1 MNSPKEKTQK
11 YWRSIINI
19 SDLLYCNHFARL
31 ILSANALGMVFGWKM
46 SGFLLG
52 LGRLAWLAAWL
63 VVTWPSTAAADA
75 EKTTPIDWEKAR
87 KWWAY
92 QAPQKNELPAV
103 SNSAWPSQRIDHFI
117 LARLDSEQLTPSPET
132 TKRILA
138 RRLYL
143 DLTGLPPTPAEMAA
157 FLSDETGDAYE
168 RLVEELMQRR
178 AFGERLASMWL
189 NNVRYAEDQAHQ
201 VGANTAFFY
210 PNAYRYREWVIDA
223 FNNDVPYDKFI
234 RKQLAADL
242 IKDTPTGDLPALGF
256 IGLGHKYYN
265 RGRLDVKAE
274 EWAEQVDTLTR
285 SLLGLTVACAQ
296 CHDHKYDA
304 FTQEDYYA
312 LAGVFASTDLVDRMA
327 DGSEIKKDTEAAKKH
342 IDTIH
347 MVHDKKPQNLHV
359 FLRGNTQT
367 KGDIVPRRFLR
378 VLSEGEPK
386 PFTQG
391 TGRLELAE
399 SIVSPDNPLT
409 ARVVVNRVWSMFF
422 GRGLVTTPSNFGLL
436 GTKPSHPAL
445 LDDLAVRFME
455 NGWSMKRLIREMV
468 LSSTY
473 RQCSDESEANRAI
486 DPGNTHLWRMNRRR
500 MSIEQWRD
508 SILAVGDNLEQ
519 TGGKSLELT
528 DKKNIR
534 RTVYARVSRKKL
546 NDMLMQFDYPD
557 PNVHAAK
564 RSATTTAMQKL
575 FVMNNR
581 FMVEQAKRLAKRVTG
596 DSPDASA
603 EQVQSIYDILY
614 NRKPSAAELDLALGF
629 LQLPAESRLTRW
641 EQYSHAL
648 LAANEMSFID

>member
-1 MNSPKEKTQK
+1 
-11 YWRSIINI
+11 
-19 SDLLYCNHFARL
+19 
-31 ILSANALGMVFGWKM
+31 MVFGWKM
-46 SGFLLG
+46 SGVLFG

-63 VVTWPSTAAADA
+63 VVTWPSTAATDA
-75 EKTTPIDWEKAR
+75 EKATPIDWEKAR

-304 FTQEDYYA
+304 FTQKDYYA

-327 DGSEIKKDTEAAKKH
+327 DGSEIKKDTEAAKKR

-500 MSIEQWRD
+500 LSIEQWRD
-508 SILAVGDNLEQ
+508 SILAAGDNLER

-528 DKKNIR
+528 DKKNVH

-629 LQLPAESRLTRW
+629 LQLPAESQLTRW

>member
-1 MNSPKEKTQK
+1 MVLVWK
-11 YWRSIINI
+11 I
-19 SDLLYCNHFARL
+19 S
-31 ILSANALGMVFGWKM
+31 GV
-46 SGFLLG
+46 LLG

-63 VVTWPSTAAADA
+63 VVTWPSAAAADG
-75 EKTTPIDWEKAR
+75 EKTAPIDWEKAR

-92 QAPQKNELPAV
+92 QAPQKNELPSV

-117 LARLDSEQLTPSPET
+117 LARLDSEELTPSPET

-168 RLVEELMQRR
+168 RLVEDLMQRR

-223 FNNDVPYDKFI
+223 FNNDIPYDDFI

-242 IKDTPTGDLPALGF
+242 IKDTPDGDLPALGY

-304 FTQEDYYA
+304 FTQKDYYA
-312 LAGVFASTDLVDRMA
+312 LAGIFASTDLVDRMA
-327 DGSEIKKDTEAAKKH
+327 DGSEIKKGTEAAKKR

-359 FLRGNTQT
+359 FLRGNPET
-367 KGDIVPRRFLR
+367 KGDVVPRRFLR

-436 GTKPSHPAL
+436 GAKPSHPAL

-500 MSIEQWRD
+500 LSIEQWRD
-508 SILAVGDNLEQ
+508 SILAAGDNLER

-528 DKKNIR
+528 DKKNVR

-564 RSATTTAMQKL
+564 RSATTTALQKL
-575 FVMNNR
+575 FVMNSR

-596 DSPDASA
+596 DNPDASA

-614 NRKPSAAELDLALGF
+614 NRKPSAAELNLALGF

>member
-1 MNSPKEKTQK
+1 
-11 YWRSIINI
+11 
-19 SDLLYCNHFARL
+19 
-31 ILSANALGMVFGWKM
+31 
-46 SGFLLG
+46 
-52 LGRLAWLAAWL
+52 
-63 VVTWPSTAAADA
+63 
-75 EKTTPIDWEKAR
+75 
-87 KWWAY
+87 
-92 QAPQKNELPAV
+92 
-103 SNSAWPSQRIDHFI
+103 
-117 LARLDSEQLTPSPET
+117 
-132 TKRILA
+132 
-138 RRLYL
+138 
-143 DLTGLPPTPAEMAA
+143 MAA
-157 FLSDETGDAYE
+157 FLNDETGVAYE

-256 IGLGHKYYN
+256 IALGHKFYN

-304 FTQEDYYA
+304 FTQKDYYA

-327 DGSEIKKDTEAAKKH
+327 DGSKIKKDTEAAKKR

-347 MVHDKKPQNLHV
+347 MVHDKKPENLHV
-359 FLRGNTQT
+359 FLRGNPET
-367 KGDIVPRRFLR
+367 KGEIVPRRFLR

-409 ARVVVNRVWSMFF
+409 ARVIVNRVWSMFF

-473 RQCSDESEANRAI
+473 RQRSDESESNRAI

-500 MSIEQWRD
+500 LSIEQWRD
-508 SILAVGDNLEQ
+508 SILAAGDNLER

-528 DKKNIR
+528 DKKNVR

-603 EQVQSIYDILY
+603 EQVHSIYDILY

-648 LAANEMSFID
+648 LAANEMSYID

>member
-1 MNSPKEKTQK
+1 
-11 YWRSIINI
+11 
-19 SDLLYCNHFARL
+19 
-31 ILSANALGMVFGWKM
+31 MVFGWKM
-46 SGFLLG
+46 SGVLFG
-52 LGRLAWLAAWL
+52 FGRLAWLAAWL
-63 VVTWPSTAAADA
+63 VVTWPGTAATDTDKA
-75 EKTTPIDWEKAR
+75 TPIDWEKAR

-117 LARLDSEQLTPSPET
+117 LAKLDSEQLTPSPET

-143 DLTGLPPTPAEMAA
+143 DLTGLPPTPAETAA

-304 FTQEDYYA
+304 FTQKDYYA

-327 DGSEIKKDTEAAKKH
+327 DGSEIKKDTEAAKKR

-473 RQCSDESEANRAI
+473 RQCSDESEASRAI
-486 DPGNTHLWRMNRRR
+486 DPGNTQLWRMNRRR
-500 MSIEQWRD
+500 LSIEQWRD
-508 SILAVGDNLEQ
+508 SILAAGDNLER

-528 DKKNIR
+528 DKKNVR

-596 DSPDASA
+596 DSLDASA

>member
-1 MNSPKEKTQK
+1 M
-11 YWRSIINI
+11 I
-19 SDLLYCNHFARL
+19 
-31 ILSANALGMVFGWKM
+31 FGWNM
-46 SGFLLG
+46 SGVQRVI
-52 LGRLAWLAAWL
+52 GRLAWLIAFLA
-63 VVTWPSTAAADA
+63 VVSPSAMAVEATKTAS
-75 EKTTPIDWEKAR
+75 IDWAKAR
-87 KWWAY
+87 EWWAY
-92 QAPQKNELPAV
+92 KAPQKNELPAV
-103 SNSAWPSQRIDHFI
+103 SNSTWPSQRIDHFI

-157 FLSDETGDAYE
+157 FLSDENGDAYE
-168 RLVEELMQRR
+168 RLAEELMQRR

-304 FTQEDYYA
+304 FTQKDYYA

-327 DGSEIKKDTEAAKKH
+327 DGSKIKKDTEAAKKR

-347 MVHDKKPQNLHV
+347 MVHDKKPENLHV
-359 FLRGNTQT
+359 FLRGNPET
-367 KGDIVPRRFLR
+367 KGEIVPRRFLR

-409 ARVVVNRVWSMFF
+409 ARVIVNRVWLMFF

-473 RQCSDESEANRAI
+473 RQRSDESEANRAI

-500 MSIEQWRD
+500 LSIEQWRD
-508 SILAVGDNLEQ
+508 SILAAGDNLER

-528 DKKNIR
+528 DKKNVR

-596 DSPDASA
+596 DSLDASA

-614 NRKPSAAELDLALGF
+614 NRKPSAAELDLALRF

-648 LAANEMSFID
+648 LAANEMSYID

>member
-1 MNSPKEKTQK
+1 
-11 YWRSIINI
+11 
-19 SDLLYCNHFARL
+19 
-31 ILSANALGMVFGWKM
+31 MVFGWKM
-46 SGFLLG
+46 SGVLFG
-52 LGRLAWLAAWL
+52 FGRLAWLAAWL
-63 VVTWPSTAAADA
+63 VVTWPGTAATDTDKA
-75 EKTTPIDWEKAR
+75 TPIDWEKAR

-157 FLSDETGDAYE
+157 FLSDENGDAYE
-168 RLVEELMQRR
+168 RLVEELMQRH

-242 IKDTPTGDLPALGF
+242 IKDIPTGDLPALGF

-304 FTQEDYYA
+304 FTQKDYYA

-327 DGSEIKKDTEAAKKH
+327 DGSKIKKDTEAAKKR

-347 MVHDKKPQNLHV
+347 MVHDKKPENLHV
-359 FLRGNTQT
+359 FLRGNPET
-367 KGDIVPRRFLR
+367 KGEIVPRRFLR

-473 RQCSDESEANRAI
+473 RQRSDESEANRAI

-500 MSIEQWRD
+500 LSIEQWRD
-508 SILAVGDNLEQ
+508 SILAAGDNLER

-528 DKKNIR
+528 DKKNVR

-596 DSPDASA
+596 DSPDGSA

>member
-1 MNSPKEKTQK
+1 
-11 YWRSIINI
+11 
-19 SDLLYCNHFARL
+19 
-31 ILSANALGMVFGWKM
+31 MVFGWKM
-46 SGFLLG
+46 SGVLFG
-52 LGRLAWLAAWL
+52 FGRLAWLAAWL
-63 VVTWPSTAAADA
+63 VVTWPGTAATDTDKA
-75 EKTTPIDWEKAR
+75 TPIDWEKAR

-143 DLTGLPPTPAEMAA
+143 DLTGLPPTPAETAA

-304 FTQEDYYA
+304 FTQKDYYA

-327 DGSEIKKDTEAAKKH
+327 DGSEIKKDTEAAKKR
-342 IDTIH
+342 IDIIH

-500 MSIEQWRD
+500 LSIEQWRD
-508 SILAVGDNLEQ
+508 SILAAGDNLER

-528 DKKNIR
+528 DKKNVR

-596 DSPDASA
+596 DSPNASA

>member
-1 MNSPKEKTQK
+1 
-11 YWRSIINI
+11 
-19 SDLLYCNHFARL
+19 
-31 ILSANALGMVFGWKM
+31 MVFGWKM
-46 SGFLLG
+46 SGVLFG
-52 LGRLAWLAAWL
+52 FGRLAWLAAWL
-63 VVTWPSTAAADA
+63 VVTWPSTAATDA
-75 EKTTPIDWEKAR
+75 EKATPIDWEKAR

-304 FTQEDYYA
+304 FTQKDYYA

-500 MSIEQWRD
+500 LSIEQWRD
-508 SILAVGDNLEQ
+508 SILAAGDNLER

-528 DKKNIR
+528 DKKNVR

-564 RSATTTAMQKL
+564 RSVTTTAIQKL
-575 FVMNNR
+575 FMINSS
-581 FMVEQAKRLAKRVTG
+581 FMVEQAKRLAKRITG
-596 DSPDASA
+596 DSSA
-603 EQVQSIYDILY
+603 TDLAHIQSTYALLY
-614 NRKPSAAELDLALGF
+614 NRKPTRKETDLGLAF
-629 LQLPAESRLTRW
+629 LRLPEEGKLTRW

-648 LAANEMSFID
+648 LAANEMIFID

>member
-1 MNSPKEKTQK
+1 
-11 YWRSIINI
+11 
-19 SDLLYCNHFARL
+19 
-31 ILSANALGMVFGWKM
+31 MVFGWKM
-46 SGFLLG
+46 SGVLFG
-52 LGRLAWLAAWL
+52 FGRLAWLAAWL
-63 VVTWPSTAAADA
+63 VVTWPGTAATDTDKA
-75 EKTTPIDWEKAR
+75 TPIDWEKAR

-143 DLTGLPPTPAEMAA
+143 DLTGLPPTPAETAA

-304 FTQEDYYA
+304 FTQKDYYA

-409 ARVVVNRVWSMFF
+409 ARVVVKRVWSMFF

-486 DPGNTHLWRMNRRR
+486 DPSNTHLWRMNRRR

-508 SILAVGDNLEQ
+508 SILAAGDNLER

-528 DKKNIR
+528 DKKNVR

-581 FMVEQAKRLAKRVTG
+581 FMVEQAKRLAKRITG
-596 DSPDASA
+596 DSLDASA

>member
-1 MNSPKEKTQK
+1 
-11 YWRSIINI
+11 
-19 SDLLYCNHFARL
+19 
-31 ILSANALGMVFGWKM
+31 MVFGWKM
-46 SGFLLG
+46 PRVLFG
-52 LGRLAWLAAWL
+52 LGRLAWLAVWL
-63 VVTWPSTAAADA
+63 VVTCPSTSAADA
-75 EKTTPIDWEKAR
+75 EKATPIDWDKAR

-256 IGLGHKYYN
+256 IGLGHKFYN

-304 FTQEDYYA
+304 FTQKDYYA

-327 DGSEIKKDTEAAKKH
+327 DGSEIKKDTEAAKKR

-347 MVHDKKPQNLHV
+347 MVHDKKPENLHV
-359 FLRGNTQT
+359 FLRGNPET
-367 KGDIVPRRFLR
+367 KGEIVPRRFLR

-409 ARVVVNRVWSMFF
+409 ARVIVNRVWSMFF

-473 RQCSDESEANRAI
+473 RQRSDESEANRAI

-500 MSIEQWRD
+500 LSIEQWRD
-508 SILAVGDNLEQ
+508 SILAAGDNLER

-528 DKKNIR
+528 DKKNVR

-603 EQVQSIYDILY
+603 EQVHSIYDILY

-648 LAANEMSFID
+648 LAANEMSYID

>member
-1 MNSPKEKTQK
+1 
-11 YWRSIINI
+11 
-19 SDLLYCNHFARL
+19 
-31 ILSANALGMVFGWKM
+31 MVFGWKM
-46 SGFLLG
+46 SGVLFG
-52 LGRLAWLAAWL
+52 FGRLAWLAAWL
-63 VVTWPSTAAADA
+63 VVTWPSTAATDA
-75 EKTTPIDWEKAR
+75 EKATPIDWEKAR

-138 RRLYL
+138 RRLYI

-500 MSIEQWRD
+500 LSIEQWRD
-508 SILAVGDNLEQ
+508 SILAAGDNLER

-528 DKKNIR
+528 DKKNVR

>member
-1 MNSPKEKTQK
+1 
-11 YWRSIINI
+11 
-19 SDLLYCNHFARL
+19 
-31 ILSANALGMVFGWKM
+31 MVFGWKM
-46 SGFLLG
+46 PRVLFG
-52 LGRLAWLAAWL
+52 LGRLAWLTVWL
-63 VVTWPSTAAADA
+63 VVTCPSTSAADA
-75 EKTTPIDWEKAR
+75 EKATPIDWDKAR

-92 QAPQKNELPAV
+92 QAPQKSGLPAV
-103 SNSAWPSQRIDHFI
+103 SNTAWPSQRIDHFI

-157 FLSDETGDAYE
+157 FLNDETGVAYE

-256 IGLGHKYYN
+256 IALGHKFYN

-304 FTQEDYYA
+304 FTQKDYYA

-327 DGSEIKKDTEAAKKH
+327 DGSKIKKDTEAAKKR

-347 MVHDKKPQNLHV
+347 MVHDKKPENLHV
-359 FLRGNTQT
+359 FLRGNPET
-367 KGDIVPRRFLR
+367 KGEIVPRRFLR

-409 ARVVVNRVWSMFF
+409 ARVIVNRVWSMFF

-473 RQCSDESEANRAI
+473 RQRSDESEANRAI

-500 MSIEQWRD
+500 LSIEQWRD
-508 SILAVGDNLEQ
+508 SILAAGDNLER

-528 DKKNIR
+528 DKKNVR

-603 EQVQSIYDILY
+603 EQVHSIYDILY

-648 LAANEMSFID
+648 LAANEMSYID

>member
-1 MNSPKEKTQK
+1 
-11 YWRSIINI
+11 
-19 SDLLYCNHFARL
+19 
-31 ILSANALGMVFGWKM
+31 MVFGWKM
-46 SGFLLG
+46 SGVLFG
-52 LGRLAWLAAWL
+52 FGRLAWLAAWL
-63 VVTWPSTAAADA
+63 VVTWPGTAATDTDKA
-75 EKTTPIDWEKAR
+75 TPIDWEKAR

-304 FTQEDYYA
+304 FTQKDYYA

-327 DGSEIKKDTEAAKKH
+327 DGSEIKKDTEAAKKR
-342 IDTIH
+342 IDIIH

-500 MSIEQWRD
+500 LSIEQWRD
-508 SILAVGDNLEQ
+508 SILAAGDNLER

-528 DKKNIR
+528 DKKNVR

>member
-1 MNSPKEKTQK
+1 
-11 YWRSIINI
+11 
-19 SDLLYCNHFARL
+19 
-31 ILSANALGMVFGWKM
+31 MVFGWKM
-46 SGFLLG
+46 SGVLFG
-52 LGRLAWLAAWL
+52 FGRLAWLAAWL

-75 EKTTPIDWEKAR
+75 EKATPIDWEKAR

-304 FTQEDYYA
+304 FTQKDYYA

-327 DGSEIKKDTEAAKKH
+327 DGSEIKKDTEAAKKR

-508 SILAVGDNLEQ
+508 SILAVGDNLER

-528 DKKNIR
+528 DKKNVR

-564 RSATTTAMQKL
+564 RSATTTAIQKL

-629 LQLPAESRLTRW
+629 LQLPAESQLTRW

>member
-1 MNSPKEKTQK
+1 M
-11 YWRSIINI
+11 I
-19 SDLLYCNHFARL
+19 
-31 ILSANALGMVFGWKM
+31 FGWNM
-46 SGFLLG
+46 SGVQRVI
-52 LGRLAWLAAWL
+52 GRLAWLIAFLA
-63 VVTWPSTAAADA
+63 VVSPSAMAVEATKTAS
-75 EKTTPIDWEKAR
+75 IDWAKAR
-87 KWWAY
+87 EWWAY
-92 QAPQKNELPAV
+92 KAPQKNELPAV
-103 SNSAWPSQRIDHFI
+103 SNSTWPSQRIDHFI

-157 FLSDETGDAYE
+157 FLSDENGDAYE
-168 RLVEELMQRR
+168 RLAEELMQRR

-223 FNNDVPYDKFI
+223 FNNDLPYDKFI

-304 FTQEDYYA
+304 FTQKDYYA

-327 DGSEIKKDTEAAKKH
+327 DGSEIKKDTEAAKKR
-342 IDTIH
+342 IDIIH

-409 ARVVVNRVWSMFF
+409 ARVIVNRVWLMFF

-500 MSIEQWRD
+500 LSIEQWRD
-508 SILAVGDNLEQ
+508 SILAAGDNLER

-528 DKKNIR
+528 DKKNVR

-581 FMVEQAKRLAKRVTG
+581 FMIEQAKRLAKRVTG
-596 DSPDASA
+596 DSLDASA

-614 NRKPSAAELDLALGF
+614 NRKPSAAELDLALRF

-648 LAANEMSFID
+648 LAANEMSYID

>member
-1 MNSPKEKTQK
+1 M
-11 YWRSIINI
+11 I
-19 SDLLYCNHFARL
+19 
-31 ILSANALGMVFGWKM
+31 FGWNL
-46 SGFLLG
+46 SGVLRG
-52 LGRLAWLAAWL
+52 IGRLAWPIACLA
-63 VVTWPSTAAADA
+63 VVWPSATAAEAA
-75 EKTTPIDWEKAR
+75 KTTSIDWAKAR
-87 KWWAY
+87 EWWAY
-92 QAPQKNELPAV
+92 QAPQKSGLPVV
-103 SNSAWPSQRIDHFI
+103 SYRAWPRQRIDHFI
-117 LARLDSEQLTPSPET
+117 LAKLDSRQLAPSPKAPRRT
-132 TKRILA
+132 LA

-168 RLVEELMQRR
+168 RLVEELMQRH
-178 AFGERLASMWL
+178 AFGERMASMWL

-223 FNNDVPYDKFI
+223 FNNDVPYNDFI

-242 IKDTPTGDLPALGF
+242 LKKSAAEDLPALGY

-265 RGRLDVKAE
+265 RGRIEVKAE

-304 FTQEDYYA
+304 FTQKDYYA

-327 DGSEIKKDTEAAKKH
+327 DGSEIKKDTEEAKKRTG
-342 IDTIH
+342 TIH
-347 MVHDKKPQNLHV
+347 MVRDKKPQNLHV
-359 FLRGNTQT
+359 FLRGNTEA
-367 KGDIVPRRFLR
+367 KGDVVPRRFLR

-386 PFTQG
+386 PFTEG
-391 TGRLELAE
+391 SGRLELAE
-399 SIVSPDNPLT
+399 SIVSPGNPLT

-436 GTKPSHPAL
+436 GAKPSHPAL

-455 NGWSMKRLIREMV
+455 NGWSMKRLILEIV

-473 RQCSDESEANRAI
+473 RQCSNESEANRAI
-486 DPGNTHLWRMNRRR
+486 DPENNYLWRMNRRR
-500 MSIEQWRD
+500 LSIEQWRD
-508 SILAVGDNLEQ
+508 SILAAGDNLDRL
-519 TGGKSLELT
+519 GGKSLELT
-528 DKKNIR
+528 DKKNVR
-534 RTVYARVSRKKL
+534 RTVYGRVSRKKL

-557 PNVHAAK
+557 ANVHAAK

-575 FVMNNR
+575 FVMNNP
-581 FMVEQAKRLAKRVTG
+581 FMVEQAKRLAKRVAG
-596 DSPDASA
+596 EGVAASA
-603 EQVQSIYDILY
+603 EQVQSIYSILY
-614 NRKPSAAELDLALGF
+614 SRQPSAAELDLALGF
-629 LQLPAESRLTRW
+629 LQLPAESQLTRW

-648 LAANEMSFID
+648 LAANEMSYID

>member
-1 MNSPKEKTQK
+1 
-11 YWRSIINI
+11 
-19 SDLLYCNHFARL
+19 
-31 ILSANALGMVFGWKM
+31 MVFGWKM
-46 SGFLLG
+46 PGVLFG
-52 LGRLAWLAAWL
+52 LGRLAWLAVWL
-63 VVTWPSTAAADA
+63 VVTCPSTSAADA
-75 EKTTPIDWEKAR
+75 EKATPIDWDKAR

-143 DLTGLPPTPAEMAA
+143 DLTGLPPTPAETAA

-304 FTQEDYYA
+304 FTQKDYYA

-327 DGSEIKKDTEAAKKH
+327 DGSEIKKDTEAAKKR
-342 IDTIH
+342 IDIIH

-409 ARVVVNRVWSMFF
+409 ARVIVNRVWSMFF

-500 MSIEQWRD
+500 LSIEQWRD
-508 SILAVGDNLEQ
+508 SILAAGDNLER

-528 DKKNIR
+528 DKKNVR

>member
-1 MNSPKEKTQK
+1 
-11 YWRSIINI
+11 
-19 SDLLYCNHFARL
+19 
-31 ILSANALGMVFGWKM
+31 MVFGWKM
-46 SGFLLG
+46 SGVLFG
-52 LGRLAWLAAWL
+52 FGRLAWLAAWL
-63 VVTWPSTAAADA
+63 VVTWPGTAATDTDKA
-75 EKTTPIDWEKAR
+75 TPIDWEKAR

-304 FTQEDYYA
+304 FTQKDYYA

-327 DGSEIKKDTEAAKKH
+327 DGSEIKKDTEAAKKR

-500 MSIEQWRD
+500 LSIEQWRD
-508 SILAVGDNLEQ
+508 SILAAGDNLER

-528 DKKNIR
+528 DKKNVR

>member
-1 MNSPKEKTQK
+1 
-11 YWRSIINI
+11 
-19 SDLLYCNHFARL
+19 
-31 ILSANALGMVFGWKM
+31 MVFGWKM
-46 SGFLLG
+46 SGVLFG
-52 LGRLAWLAAWL
+52 FGRLAWLAAWL
-63 VVTWPSTAAADA
+63 VVTWPGTAATDTDKA
-75 EKTTPIDWEKAR
+75 TPIDWEKAR

-117 LARLDSEQLTPSPET
+117 LAKLDSEQLTPSPET

-143 DLTGLPPTPAEMAA
+143 DLTGLPPTPAETAA

-304 FTQEDYYA
+304 FTQKDYYA

-327 DGSEIKKDTEAAKKH
+327 DGSEIKKDTEAAKKR
-342 IDTIH
+342 IDIIH

-500 MSIEQWRD
+500 LSIEQWRD
-508 SILAVGDNLEQ
+508 SILAAGDNLER
-519 TGGKSLELT
+519 TSGKSLELT
-528 DKKNIR
+528 DKKNVR

-596 DSPDASA
+596 DSLDASA

>member
-1 MNSPKEKTQK
+1 
-11 YWRSIINI
+11 
-19 SDLLYCNHFARL
+19 
-31 ILSANALGMVFGWKM
+31 MVFGWKM
-46 SGFLLG
+46 PRVLFG
-52 LGRLAWLAAWL
+52 LGRLAWLAVWL
-63 VVTWPSTAAADA
+63 VVTCPSTSAADA
-75 EKTTPIDWEKAR
+75 EKATPIDWDKAR

-92 QAPQKNELPAV
+92 QVPQKNELPAV

-132 TKRILA
+132 TKHILA

-304 FTQEDYYA
+304 FTQKDYYA

-327 DGSEIKKDTEAAKKH
+327 DGSKIKKDTEAAKKR

-347 MVHDKKPQNLHV
+347 MVHDKKPENLHV
-359 FLRGNTQT
+359 FLRGNPET
-367 KGDIVPRRFLR
+367 KGEIVPRRFLR

-399 SIVSPDNPLT
+399 SIVSPGNPLT
-409 ARVVVNRVWSMFF
+409 ARVIVNRVWSMFF

-473 RQCSDESEANRAI
+473 RQRSDESESNRAI

-500 MSIEQWRD
+500 LSIEQWRD
-508 SILAVGDNLEQ
+508 SILAAGDNLER

-528 DKKNIR
+528 DKKNVR

-603 EQVQSIYDILY
+603 EQVHSIYDILY

-648 LAANEMSFID
+648 LAANEMSYID

>member
-1 MNSPKEKTQK
+1 
-11 YWRSIINI
+11 
-19 SDLLYCNHFARL
+19 
-31 ILSANALGMVFGWKM
+31 MVFGWKM
-46 SGFLLG
+46 SGVLFG

-75 EKTTPIDWEKAR
+75 EKATPIDWEKAR

-327 DGSEIKKDTEAAKKH
+327 DGSEIKKDTEAAKKR

-508 SILAVGDNLEQ
+508 SILAVGDNLER

-528 DKKNIR
+528 DKKNVR

-564 RSATTTAMQKL
+564 RSATTTAIQKL

-629 LQLPAESRLTRW
+629 LQLPAESQLTRW

>member
-1 MNSPKEKTQK
+1 
-11 YWRSIINI
+11 
-19 SDLLYCNHFARL
+19 
-31 ILSANALGMVFGWKM
+31 MVFGWKM
-46 SGFLLG
+46 SGVLFG
-52 LGRLAWLAAWL
+52 FGRLAWLAAWL
-63 VVTWPSTAAADA
+63 VVTWPGTAATDA
-75 EKTTPIDWEKAR
+75 EQATPIDWEKAR

-304 FTQEDYYA
+304 FTQKDYYA

-327 DGSEIKKDTEAAKKH
+327 DGSEIKKDTEAAKKR

-508 SILAVGDNLEQ
+508 SILAAGDNLER

-528 DKKNIR
+528 DKKNVR

-564 RSATTTAMQKL
+564 RSATTTAIQKL

-596 DSPDASA
+596 NSSDASA

>member
-19 SDLLYCNHFARL
+19 SDLLHCNQFARF

-46 SGFLLG
+46 SGVLFG
-52 LGRLAWLAAWL
+52 FGRLAWLAAWL
-63 VVTWPSTAAADA
+63 VVTWPGTAATDTDKA
-75 EKTTPIDWEKAR
+75 TPIDWEKAR

-143 DLTGLPPTPAEMAA
+143 DLTGLPPTPAETAA

-304 FTQEDYYA
+304 FTQKDYYA

-327 DGSEIKKDTEAAKKH
+327 DGSEIKKDTEAAKKR

-508 SILAVGDNLEQ
+508 SILAAGDNLER

-528 DKKNIR
+528 DKKNVR

-596 DSPDASA
+596 DSLDASA

>member
-1 MNSPKEKTQK
+1 
-11 YWRSIINI
+11 
-19 SDLLYCNHFARL
+19 
-31 ILSANALGMVFGWKM
+31 MVFGWKM
-46 SGFLLG
+46 SEVLFGF
-52 LGRLAWLAAWL
+52 GRLAWLAAWL
-63 VVTWPSTAAADA
+63 VVTWPGTAATDTDKA
-75 EKTTPIDWEKAR
+75 TPIDWEKAR

-92 QAPQKNELPAV
+92 QAPQKNKLPAV

-117 LARLDSEQLTPSPET
+117 LAKLDSEQLTPSPET

-143 DLTGLPPTPAEMAA
+143 DLTGLPPTPAETAV

-296 CHDHKYDA
+296 CHAHKYDA
-304 FTQEDYYA
+304 FTQKDYYA

-327 DGSEIKKDTEAAKKH
+327 DGSEIKKDTEAAKKR
-342 IDTIH
+342 IDIIH

-500 MSIEQWRD
+500 LSIEQWRD
-508 SILAVGDNLEQ
+508 SILAAGDNLER

-528 DKKNIR
+528 DKKNVR

-581 FMVEQAKRLAKRVTG
+581 FMVEQAKRLAKRVAG
-596 DSPDASA
+596 DSQATSA
-603 EQVQSIYDILY
+603 EQVKSIYDILY
-614 NRKPSAAELDLALGF
+614 NRKPSAAELDLALRF

-648 LAANEMSFID
+648 LAANEMSYID

>member
-1 MNSPKEKTQK
+1 
-11 YWRSIINI
+11 
-19 SDLLYCNHFARL
+19 
-31 ILSANALGMVFGWKM
+31 MVFGWKM
-46 SGFLLG
+46 SGVLFG
-52 LGRLAWLAAWL
+52 FGRLAWLAAWL
-63 VVTWPSTAAADA
+63 VVTWPGTAATDT
-75 EKTTPIDWEKAR
+75 EKATPIDWEKAR

-157 FLSDETGDAYE
+157 FLSDENGDAYE

-304 FTQEDYYA
+304 FTQKDYYA

-327 DGSEIKKDTEAAKKH
+327 DGSEIKKDTEAAKKR
-342 IDTIH
+342 IDIIH

-500 MSIEQWRD
+500 LSIEQWRD
-508 SILAVGDNLEQ
+508 SILAAGDNLER

-528 DKKNIR
+528 DKKNVR

-581 FMVEQAKRLAKRVTG
+581 FMIEQAKRLAKRVTG

-614 NRKPSAAELDLALGF
+614 NRKPSAAELDLALRF
-629 LQLPAESRLTRW
+629 LQLHAESRLTRW

-648 LAANEMSFID
+648 LAANEMSYID

>member
-1 MNSPKEKTQK
+1 
-11 YWRSIINI
+11 
-19 SDLLYCNHFARL
+19 
-31 ILSANALGMVFGWKM
+31 MVFGWKM
-46 SGFLLG
+46 PGFLFG
-52 LGRLAWLAAWL
+52 LGRLALLAVWL
-63 VVTWPSTAAADA
+63 VVTCPSTSAADA
-75 EKTTPIDWEKAR
+75 EKATPIDWDKAR

-157 FLSDETGDAYE
+157 FLSDENGDAYE

-304 FTQEDYYA
+304 FTQKDYYA

-327 DGSEIKKDTEAAKKH
+327 DGSEIKKDTEAAKKR
-342 IDTIH
+342 IDIIH

-359 FLRGNTQT
+359 FLRGNTRT

-500 MSIEQWRD
+500 LSIEQWRD
-508 SILAVGDNLEQ
+508 SILAAGDNLER

-528 DKKNIR
+528 DKKNVR

-596 DSPDASA
+596 DSLDAST

>member
-1 MNSPKEKTQK
+1 M
-11 YWRSIINI
+11 I
-19 SDLLYCNHFARL
+19 
-31 ILSANALGMVFGWKM
+31 FGWNM
-46 SGFLLG
+46 SGVQRVI
-52 LGRLAWLAAWL
+52 GRLAWLIAFLA
-63 VVTWPSTAAADA
+63 VVSPSAMAVEATKTAS
-75 EKTTPIDWEKAR
+75 IDWAKAR
-87 KWWAY
+87 EWWAY
-92 QAPQKNELPAV
+92 KAPQKNELPAV
-103 SNSAWPSQRIDHFI
+103 SNSTWPSQRIDHFI

-157 FLSDETGDAYE
+157 FLSDENGDAYE
-168 RLVEELMQRR
+168 RLAEELMQRR

-304 FTQEDYYA
+304 FTQKDYYA

-327 DGSEIKKDTEAAKKH
+327 DGSKIKKDTEAAKKR

-347 MVHDKKPQNLHV
+347 MVHDKKPENLHV
-359 FLRGNTQT
+359 FLRGNPET
-367 KGDIVPRRFLR
+367 KGEIVPRRFLR

-409 ARVVVNRVWSMFF
+409 ARVIVNRVWLMFF

-473 RQCSDESEANRAI
+473 RQRSDESEANRAI

-500 MSIEQWRD
+500 LSIEQWRD
-508 SILAVGDNLEQ
+508 SILAAGDNLER

-528 DKKNIR
+528 DKKNVR

-581 FMVEQAKRLAKRVTG
+581 FMIEQAKRLAKRVTG
-596 DSPDASA
+596 DSLDASA

-614 NRKPSAAELDLALGF
+614 NRKPSAAELDLALRF

-648 LAANEMSFID
+648 LAANEMSYID

>member
-1 MNSPKEKTQK
+1 
-11 YWRSIINI
+11 
-19 SDLLYCNHFARL
+19 
-31 ILSANALGMVFGWKM
+31 MVFDWKM

-52 LGRLAWLAAWL
+52 PGRLAWLAAWL
-63 VVTWPSTAAADA
+63 VVTWPSAAAADGERTA
-75 EKTTPIDWEKAR
+75 PIDWDKAR

-92 QAPQKNELPAV
+92 QVPQKNELPAV
-103 SNSAWPSQRIDHFI
+103 SNNAWPSQRIDHFI

-256 IGLGHKYYN
+256 IALGHKFYN

-304 FTQEDYYA
+304 FTQKDYYA

-327 DGSEIKKDTEAAKKH
+327 DGSEIKKDTEAAKKR

-359 FLRGNTQT
+359 FLRGNTET
-367 KGDIVPRRFLR
+367 KGEIVPRRFLR

-409 ARVVVNRVWSMFF
+409 ARVIVNRVWSMFF

-473 RQCSDESEANRAI
+473 RQRSDESESNRAI

-500 MSIEQWRD
+500 LSIEQWRD
-508 SILAVGDNLEQ
+508 SILAAGDNLER

-528 DKKNIR
+528 DKKNVR

-596 DSPDASA
+596 DSSDASA

-648 LAANEMSFID
+648 LAANEMSYID